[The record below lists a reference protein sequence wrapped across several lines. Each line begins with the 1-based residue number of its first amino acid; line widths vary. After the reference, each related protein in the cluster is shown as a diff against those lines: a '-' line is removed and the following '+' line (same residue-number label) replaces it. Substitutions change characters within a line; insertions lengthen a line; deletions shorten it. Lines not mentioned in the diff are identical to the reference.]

1 MRFSHGLRVVMPV
14 VLLGVAGFVWY
25 ASRNSIV
32 VVGPVW
38 HGPAVEA
45 VYATGTVEP
54 VRWAKVGPKSTGRIV
69 EILAHEGDR
78 VARNAL
84 LARLNDDEASAK
96 VDQLA
101 AQERL
106 LRSEVK
112 RLTPLLPK
120 GYVGKQAYDR
130 AVSEHRQAE
139 AALDAARHVLDD
151 LRIVSPMEGVVLRQD
166 GEVGETVTNSQILFW
181 VGELTPLRV
190 TAEVDEEDIPRV
202 RLGQRVLIK
211 ADAFPDQVLEGLV
224 NEITPKGDPINKSYR
239 VRVGLPADTPL
250 RIGMTAEINVIVREQ
265 SNALLAP
272 TGALVNGAL
281 WVARDGKAHRVAVKT
296 GVADENKVEIL
307 EGLSGDEQVILSP
320 PQDLKEG
327 RTLRIKKSSGS

>member
-1 MRFSHGLRVVMPV
+1 MRPRYRLLVVILIALV
-14 VLLGVAGFVWY
+14 GAAVFAYYKAALT
-25 ASRNSIV
+25 V
-32 VVGPVW
+32 VVATPSR
-38 HGPAVEA
+38 GPAVAA

-106 LRSEVK
+106 LRNEVK

-130 AVSEHRQAE
+130 AVSERRQAE

-151 LRIVSPMEGVVLRQD
+151 LRMVSPMDGVVLRQD
-166 GEVGETVTNSQILFW
+166 GEVGETVTSSQTLFW
-181 VGELTPLRV
+181 VGEPTPLRV

-239 VRVGLPADTPL
+239 VRVGLPTGTPL

-272 TGALVNGAL
+272 AGALVDGAL

-327 RTLRIKKSSGS
+327 RTLRIKKPSGS